1 MAYVGEAPA
10 TTAVANKAADVVV
23 ISQVN
28 TEGSALVVAQKD
40 SGIKRLADLTGK
52 TVAVPGHSTVQD
64 FLLRKALTNSRID
77 LDKVNIIVMK
87 PPEMIGALR
96 AGQIDA
102 FIAWEPYPAKAGTMG
117 VGSNLSRSKQMWPGH
132 PCCVLISSNDFLKQN
147 PETVRA
153 VVAAHVAATDFIGQY
168 PEEAISIGVKY
179 TGMDETTVRHAM
191 NNVDFTYT
199 LSIQGEKEYVTFL
212 SELGYIRVDDPDR
225 FVDRFIKQDIL
236 KDILNQ

>member
-1 MAYVGEAPA
+1 
-10 TTAVANKAADVVV
+10 
-23 ISQVN
+23 
-28 TEGSALVVAQKD
+28 
-40 SGIKRLADLTGK
+40 
-52 TVAVPGHSTVQD
+52 
-64 FLLRKALTNSRID
+64 
-77 LDKVNIIVMK
+77 MK

-117 VGSNLSRSKQMWPGH
+117 VGINLARSKQMWSGH
-132 PCCVLISSNDFLKQN
+132 PCCVLISSTDFLKQN
-147 PETVRA
+147 PETVRG
-153 VVAAHVAATDFIGQY
+153 VVAAHVAATDFIDQH
-168 PEEAISIGVKY
+168 PEESISIGVKY

-191 NNVDFTYT
+191 NNVDYTYT

-212 SELGYIRVDDPDR
+212 SKLGYIRVDDPDR